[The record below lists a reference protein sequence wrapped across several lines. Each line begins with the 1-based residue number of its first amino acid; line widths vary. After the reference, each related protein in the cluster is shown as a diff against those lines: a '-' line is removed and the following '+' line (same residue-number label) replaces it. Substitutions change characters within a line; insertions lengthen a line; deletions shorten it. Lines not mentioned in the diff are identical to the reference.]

1 MLAGRAVPPIA
12 GQGNK
17 TENPAGG
24 RIPDLADSLVGLL
37 HFPGL
42 GPSASWLP
50 VSSELPVPHGV
61 TPTLLPLVRAVQDQY
76 MTEHQRVNALRQ
88 DQSNQWLQ
96 LLRNHAQQDRPVTIW
111 ECTLHHDAVQHK
123 ARSLFWA
130 SALLLALLCF
140 STWDIHAGG
149 IVHSCAAIC
158 GQLKSRCLQNS
169 LCLCSL
175 TGFAAGSSACTRI
188 GLITL

>member
-1 MLAGRAVPPIA
+1 
-12 GQGNK
+12 
-17 TENPAGG
+17 
-24 RIPDLADSLVGLL
+24 
-37 HFPGL
+37 
-42 GPSASWLP
+42 
-50 VSSELPVPHGV
+50 
-61 TPTLLPLVRAVQDQY
+61 